1 MFNFFKKTIF
11 GLNISDYSIKI
22 ISLEDPI
29 KEPKL
34 LAMGG
39 EILEPGI
46 IKSGKIIDKKRFE
59 IILRSLV
66 EGLKFGKTKTG
77 KLIFTLPESKTFIHF
92 FELPKALGR
101 EKMKKEIELQAIN
114 NFPFSLSEL
123 YFDSRV
129 RNKGVLLAAIQKDI
143 VEDYLE
149 IFKKLKLW
157 PIVLETESMSLAR
170 ALIGESQ
177 NTILITDI
185 GARTTNFS
193 IFTENFLKLSISID
207 IAGDKFSQV
216 LMEKLSIPFQE
227 AENMKKEIG
236 LDPEKKEGK
245 VFLILQ
251 KEIQEITSEIK
262 KIEEYFQNKS
272 GKVIEKIIL
281 TGGSAALPYL
291 TEYFTENLE
300 KPISV
305 GDPWNKIN
313 IDILKTKE
321 YFKEA
326 QKVNP
331 ILYTTAI
338 GSALRGLMKNP
349 KMIEINLLPKN

>member
-1 MFNFFKKTIF
+1 MFNFFKKPIF
-11 GLNISDYSIKI
+11 GLNLSDYSIKI
-22 ISLEDPI
+22 ISLEGPI
-29 KEPKL
+29 EEPKL
-34 LAMGG
+34 LALGRKT
-39 EILEPGI
+39 LEPGI
-46 IKSGKIIDKKRFE
+46 VKSGKIIDRKRFE
-59 IILRSLV
+59 TILRTLV
-66 EGLKFGKTKTG
+66 ESLKSDKLKRG

-92 FELPKALGR
+92 FKLPEALGR
-101 EKMKKEIELQAIN
+101 EKIKKEIELQVIN
-114 NFPFSLSEL
+114 NFPFSLNEL
-123 YFDSRV
+123 YFDSKI
-129 RNKGVLLAAIQKDI
+129 RNKGVLLVAIQKDI

-157 PIVLETESMSLAR
+157 PIALEIESMSLAR
-170 ALIGESQ
+170 TLIGESQ

-193 IFTENFLKLSISID
+193 IFTENFFKLSISID

-216 LMEKLSIPFQE
+216 LVEKLNIPFQE
-227 AENMKKEIG
+227 AENLKKEIG

-251 KEIQEITSEIK
+251 KEIQEIISEIK

-281 TGGSAALPYL
+281 TGGSAALPHL
-291 TEYFTENLE
+291 TEYFTENLG
-300 KPISV
+300 KPVSI

-331 ILYTTAI
+331 ILYATAI